1 MVSVRTSISCE
12 QERRR
17 KGVIWDRKKKVDR
30 ASVGSSGFLRPTTAT
45 VKLVSVKLSFGNPQ
59 EG

>member
-1 MVSVRTSISCE
+1 MVSVRTSISCD

-17 KGVIWDRKKKVDR
+17 KGVIWDRKKEDR

>member
-17 KGVIWDRKKKVDR
+17 KGVIWDRKKKEDR

>member
-1 MVSVRTSISCE
+1 M
-12 QERRR
+12 
-17 KGVIWDRKKKVDR
+17 IWDRKKKEDR
-30 ASVGSSGFLRPTTAT
+30 ASVGSSGSLRPTTAT